1 MGMKAPVTGGAD
13 GAPREI
19 PPEGNYLAVCNGVYM
34 LGTQPGY
41 QGGDPHLQLLL
52 SFELHKRKGPVRDS
66 QERVFTADT
75 IMNFTFNIKSTL
87 VKYAGALRGK
97 AYEEDEMEA
106 IKAAGGFDAET
117 LLGLPC
123 RLAIKHE
130 KSGEKIRD
138 KIESVS
144 RLDPDDDKAPVGETD
159 EVYWDW
165 TLGED
170 CPKRIAYFWARALEN
185 PERKVETPA
194 NKPSGPVPGKVI
206 TTPADSQDNIDPDCP
221 F

>member
-13 GAPREI
+13 GAPREL

-41 QGGDPHLQLLL
+41 QGGEPHLQLLL
-52 SFELHKRKGPVRDS
+52 SFELHKRKGPVRDT
-66 QERVFTADT
+66 QDRVFTADA
-75 IMNFTFNIKSTL
+75 IMNSTFNIKSTL
-87 VKYAGALRGK
+87 VQYAGALRGK
-97 AYEEDEMEA
+97 AYEEDELEA
-106 IKAAGGFDAET
+106 IKATGGFDVET

-123 RLAIKHE
+123 RLEIIHE
-130 KSGEKIRD
+130 KKGDKVRD
-138 KIESVS
+138 KIKSCS

-165 TLGED
+165 TMPGD
-170 CPKRIAYFWARALEN
+170 HPKRISYFWDRAQEN
-185 PERKVETPA
+185 PNRKVEPTNGKA
-194 NKPSGPVPGKVI
+194 NSPTSDKVI
-206 TTPADSQDNIDPDCP
+206 TSPLSEKDLVDCP

>member
-52 SFELHKRKGPVRDS
+52 SFELHKRKGPARDS
-66 QERVFTADT
+66 QERIFTSDA
-75 IMNFTFNIKSTL
+75 IVNFTFNIKSTL
-87 VKYAGALRGK
+87 TAYAGALRGK
-97 AYEEDEMEA
+97 AYEEEELEA
-106 IKAAGGFDAET
+106 IKTTGGFDAET
-117 LLGLPC
+117 LLGQSC
-123 RLAIKHE
+123 RLVVKHAR
-130 KSGEKIRD
+130 KQDGSIRD

-165 TLGED
+165 TVPGD
-170 CPKRIAYFWARALEN
+170 VPKRIAYFWDRAQEN
-185 PERKVETPA
+185 PSKKAEAAAKPA
-194 NKPSGPVPGKVI
+194 NGPVI
-206 TTPADSQDNIDPDCP
+206 TSPVDDPDCP